1 MKIGKAMA
9 GATVVL
15 FLASAP
21 TLMAHEK
28 SKGKKKDKESTESR
42 FRRLDVNNNGFIEFS
57 EWSGDRT
64 KFDRLDMNRDGVL
77 SESELRHK
85 KMRKGTGRFKQFD
98 RDQNGV
104 ISRGEWPGNDQ
115 SFRTH
120 DRNNDGVLSGS
131 ELKKSKG
138 R

>member
-1 MKIGKAMA
+1 MKIQKAMA
-9 GATVVL
+9 GATIAL

-21 TLMAHEK
+21 TLMAYDK
-28 SKGKKKDKESTESR
+28 SKGKGKEKSSVRT
-42 FRRLDVNNNGFIEFS
+42 FKRLDVNNDGVVTLG
-57 EWSGDRT
+57 EWNGDRA
-64 KFDRLDMNRDGVL
+64 KFDRLDSNRDLVI
-77 SESELRHK
+77 SESELRNK
-85 KMRKGTGRFKQFD
+85 KTKKGAGRFKQFD

-104 ISRGEWPGNDQ
+104 ISRDEWRGNDQ

-131 ELKKSKG
+131 ELKKSN